1 MPASSSLPLL
11 DGESLAHASRVI
23 DHIRKHI
30 RTAGGWVG
38 FDDFMAQALYAP
50 GLGYYAAGSHK
61 LASADDTAASGDFI
75 TAPQLT
81 PLFARTLAGP
91 VAAVLQATG
100 STEVLE
106 FGAGT
111 GALAAGLI
119 QALQEQGVDVQY
131 RILEVSADLRERQRE
146 KLASHGDR
154 VQWLD
159 ALPASFS
166 GCVVAN
172 EVLDA
177 MPVKLFRW
185 DDAGAVLERGV
196 AVEHARQDTAD
207 APAEPSGELPA
218 EASPTGTAQA
228 RASSADEH
236 SAGAS
241 SSFRWEDRT
250 ASEEL
255 ARLVRE
261 RMPPLPGYTS
271 EINLQ
276 GEAFMREMGQ
286 WLDHGA
292 AFLLDY
298 GFPRHE
304 YYHPQR
310 AGGTLMCHLRHTA
323 HDDPL
328 VHPGVQDITAHVDF
342 TAMADA
348 ALEGGLDVLG
358 YTSQARFL
366 INAGLGQWLQALQDT
381 SPATYARSLNAVQ
394 KLISEAEMGEL
405 FKVLAVG
412 KGLDEPPPG
421 FERGDRLGM
430 L

>member
-1 MPASSSLPLL
+1 MPASPPLPPL
-11 DGESLAHASRVI
+11 DDESLAHASRVAGYLRG
-23 DHIRKHI
+23 HIQA
-30 RTAGGWVG
+30 AGGWIG
-38 FDDFMAQALYAP
+38 FDDFMSQALYAP

-61 LASADDTAASGDFI
+61 LASPDDTAASGDFI

-91 VAAVLQATG
+91 VSAVLQAAG

-146 KLASHGDR
+146 KLASHGGR

-159 ALPASFS
+159 ALPTAFS
-166 GCVVAN
+166 GCVIAN

-185 DDAGAVLERGV
+185 DDAGTVLERGV
-196 AVEHARQDTAD
+196 AIVPESLGTAD
-207 APAEPSGELPA
+207 AS
-218 EASPTGTAQA
+218 A
-228 RASSADEH
+228 RQ
-236 SAGAS
+236 AGAS
-241 SSFRWEDRT
+241 RTDASRTDAPPDFHWEDRP
-250 ASEEL
+250 APEEL
-255 ARLVRE
+255 ALLVSE
-261 RMPPLPGYTS
+261 RMPPLSGYVS

-286 WLDHGA
+286 WLRHGA

-328 VHPGVQDITAHVDF
+328 VYPGAQDITAHVDF

-366 INAGLGQWLQALQDT
+366 INAGLGQWLQALQQT
-381 SPATYARSLNAVQ
+381 SPAAYARSLNAVQ

-412 KGLDEPPPG
+412 KGLDAPPPG

>member
-1 MPASSSLPLL
+1 MSASSSLPSL
-11 DGESLAHASRVI
+11 DDESLAHASRVARHLRE
-23 DHIRKHI
+23 HIRA
-30 RTAGGWVG
+30 AGGWIG

-61 LASADDTAASGDFI
+61 LASPEDTAASGDFI

-81 PLFARTLAGP
+81 PLFAQTLAGP
-91 VAAVLQATG
+91 VAAVLHATG
-100 STEVLE
+100 SKEVLE

-159 ALPASFS
+159 TLPTSFS
-166 GCVVAN
+166 GCVIAN

-196 AVEHARQDTAD
+196 TVAPEFREAADT
-207 APAEPSGELPA
+207 G
-218 EASPTGTAQA
+218 PTGAPGVEA
-228 RASSADEH
+228 AS
-236 SAGAS
+236 G
-241 SSFRWEDRT
+241 FRWEDRP
-250 ASEEL
+250 AAEEL
-255 ARLVRE
+255 ARCVRE
-261 RMPPLPGYTS
+261 RMPPLPGYIS
-271 EINLQ
+271 ELNLQ

-286 WLDHGA
+286 WLAHGA

-310 AGGTLMCHLRHTA
+310 ASGTLMCHLRHTA
-323 HDDPL
+323 HDNPL

-366 INAGLGQWLQALQDT
+366 INAGLGRWLQALQEA

-412 KGLDEPPPG
+412 KGLDAPPPG
-421 FERGDRLGM
+421 FEHGDRLGM

>member
-1 MPASSSLPLL
+1 MPASSSLPPL
-11 DGESLAHASRVI
+11 DDESLAHASRVA
-23 DHIRKHI
+23 DHIREHV
-30 RTAGGWVG
+30 RAAGGWIG

-61 LASADDTAASGDFI
+61 LASAQDTAASGDFI

-154 VQWLD
+154 VRWLD

-166 GCVVAN
+166 GCVLAN

-196 AVEHARQDTAD
+196 AV
-207 APAEPSGELPA
+207 
-218 EASPTGTAQA
+218 
-228 RASSADEH
+228 DEH
-236 SAGAS
+236 SAGAPP
-241 SSFRWEDRT
+241 SFRWEDRT
-250 ASEEL
+250 APEEL
-255 ARLVRE
+255 AQIVRE

-271 EINLQ
+271 EVNFQ

-286 WLDHGA
+286 WLNHGA
-292 AFLLDY
+292 ALLLDY

-412 KGLDEPPPG
+412 KGLGEPPPG

>member
-1 MPASSSLPLL
+1 MSASSSLPPL
-11 DGESLAHASRVI
+11 DDESLAHASRVAEHLRG
-23 DHIRKHI
+23 HIRA
-30 RTAGGWVG
+30 AGGWIG
-38 FDDFMAQALYAP
+38 FDDFMSQALYAP

-61 LASADDTAASGDFI
+61 LASPEDTAASGDFI

-81 PLFARTLAGP
+81 PLFAHTLAGP
-91 VAAVLQATG
+91 VAAVLRAAG

-154 VQWLD
+154 VRWLD
-159 ALPASFS
+159 ALPVSFR

-185 DDAGAVLERGV
+185 SEDGDLLERGV
-196 AVEHARQDTAD
+196 AIGQETRVAAD
-207 APAEPSGELPA
+207 A
-218 EASPTGTAQA
+218 
-228 RASSADEH
+228 
-236 SAGAS
+236 SAGPAGTPPTEAPPD
-241 SSFRWEDRT
+241 FRWEDRP
-250 ASEEL
+250 APEEL
-255 ARLVRE
+255 AQIVRE
-261 RMPPLPGYTS
+261 RMPPLPGYVS
-271 EINLQ
+271 EVNLR
-276 GEAFMREMGQ
+276 GEAFMREIGQ
-286 WLDHGA
+286 WLSHGA
-292 AFLLDY
+292 AFLVDY

-366 INAGLGQWLQALQDT
+366 INAGLDQWLQALQQT
-381 SPATYARSLNAVQ
+381 SPTAYARSLNAVQ

-412 KGLDEPPPG
+412 KGLDTPPPG

>member
-1 MPASSSLPLL
+1 MPASSSLPPL
-11 DGESLAHASRVI
+11 DDESLAHASRVAG
-23 DHIRKHI
+23 HIREQI
-30 RTAGGWVG
+30 RAAGGWIG

-61 LASADDTAASGDFI
+61 LASAHDTAASGDFI

-146 KLASHGDR
+146 KLAPHGDR
-154 VQWLD
+154 VRWLD

-166 GCVVAN
+166 GCVLAN

-185 DDAGAVLERGV
+185 SDAGSVLERGV
-196 AVEHARQDTAD
+196 AIEPACQDPAD
-207 APAEPSGELPA
+207 APAEPSGASPA
-218 EASPTGTAQA
+218 EASPIGTARA
-228 RASSADEH
+228 SASSADEH
-236 SAGAS
+236 PAGAPPA
-241 SSFRWEDRT
+241 FRWEDRP
-250 ASEEL
+250 APEEL
-255 ARLVRE
+255 AQIVRE
-261 RMPPLPGYTS
+261 RMPPLPGYVS

-286 WLDHGA
+286 WLHRGA
-292 AFLLDY
+292 ALLLDY

-310 AGGTLMCHLRHTA
+310 ASGTLMCHLRHTA

-366 INAGLGQWLQALQDT
+366 INAGLGQWLQALQAT
-381 SPATYARSLNAVQ
+381 SPAAYARSLNAVQ

-412 KGLDEPPPG
+412 KGLEEPPPG

>member
-1 MPASSSLPLL
+1 MSTSSQLPPL
-11 DGESLAHASRVI
+11 DDESLAHASRVA
-23 DHIRKHI
+23 DHIREHI
-30 RTAGGWVG
+30 RAAGGWIG

-61 LASADDTAASGDFI
+61 LASVDDTAASGDFI

-111 GALAAGLI
+111 GSLAAGLI

-154 VQWLD
+154 VRWLD

-185 DDAGAVLERGV
+185 DDAGAVLEHGV
-196 AVEHARQDTAD
+196 AVDHA
-207 APAEPSGELPA
+207 
-218 EASPTGTAQA
+218 
-228 RASSADEH
+228 
-236 SAGAS
+236 AGAPP
-241 SSFRWEDRT
+241 SFRWEDRT

-271 EINLQ
+271 EVNLQ

-286 WLDHGA
+286 WLRHGA

-421 FERGDRLGM
+421 FERGDRLGT

>member
-1 MPASSSLPLL
+1 MSASSSLPLL
-11 DGESLAHASRVI
+11 DSESLAHASRVTN
-23 DHIRKHI
+23 HIRDRI
-30 RTAGGWVG
+30 QAAGGWIG

-91 VAAVLQATG
+91 VAAVLRATG
-100 STEVLE
+100 SMEVLE

-146 KLASHGDR
+146 TLALHGDR
-154 VQWLD
+154 VRWLD

-196 AVEHARQDTAD
+196 AASFQSGDAEGAAQGSVPQAGEGQDPGPDTQD
-207 APAEPSGELPA
+207 AA
-218 EASPTGTAQA
+218 T
-228 RASSADEH
+228 RA
-236 SAGAS
+236 
-241 SSFRWEDRT
+241 FRWEDRPAPDT
-250 ASEEL
+250 L
-255 ARLVRE
+255 AQIVRE